1 VGRYVYRKRIL
12 GMAGFGWG
20 FAAVFGVFV
29 AVAVAGVAGDDAA
42 GAAQA
47 GRIGVGG
54 AALDTADAAVLGVVG
69 EHGFAIIGGVFGRSR
84 RCRARN
90 FGGVPRPPDPAARG
104 LLNPES
110 DWRCRRRLSPERAP
124 RSLPN
129 PKQNTPRTALSA
141 KLRCSSLPV
150 DPGAVSRLG

>member
-1 VGRYVYRKRIL
+1 MGRYVYRKRIL

-42 GAAQA
+42 GAAEA

-69 EHGFAIIGGVFGRSR
+69 EHGFAIIGRVSVAVGGAGRAILQASHGLQIR
-84 RCRARN
+84 QL
-90 FGGVPRPPDPAARG
+90 RG
-104 LLNPES
+104 F
-110 DWRCRRRLSPERAP
+110 
-124 RSLPN
+124 
-129 PKQNTPRTALSA
+129 
-141 KLRCSSLPV
+141 
-150 DPGAVSRLG
+150 